1 MAMDLLLWNENLLL
15 SKIEPGGAVENE
27 EAAVDVVVYS
37 CEVVEDDSDNGE
49 ALLIKWSGTI
59 EDERGF
65 GACGDG
71 ACCCSLVLCNGVSD
85 DEN

>member
-15 SKIEPGGAVENE
+15 SKIEPGGAVEND

-37 CEVVEDDSDNGE
+37 CEVAEEDSDNGE

-59 EDERGF
+59 EDERG
-65 GACGDG
+65 CGGCADE
-71 ACCCSLVLCNGVSD
+71 ACCCSVVLCNGVSD